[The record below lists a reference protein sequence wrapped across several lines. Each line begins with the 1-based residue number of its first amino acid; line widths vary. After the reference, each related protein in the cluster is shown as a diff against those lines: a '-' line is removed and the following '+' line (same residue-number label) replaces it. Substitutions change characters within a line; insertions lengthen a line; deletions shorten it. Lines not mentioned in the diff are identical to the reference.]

1 MDLKEQ
7 ALAQVRNTYSSV
19 VGDGDL
25 TTEIMFSYPRHTV
38 AEVTAESGCPA
49 FVLEF
54 LEEAVRCADESVLI
68 KQSTEDDFIPAGA
81 TTVRLEGNGQAIL
94 TAWQVAAPLMD
105 LVVAILEKAAE
116 VQSVL
121 EPVRIGITHRLDLTP
136 EVDKIIKY
144 TLEHAGGITFGSR
157 LDEIIHISLEHI
169 RWVGN
174 ARKAAEKAIA
184 EAGDIRK
191 LIKIIVDVGSIEEA
205 VSLLDLQIDYIW
217 CRGFTAEDVRSLGE
231 VSKGWL
237 HILIDETIP
246 IEEAKTLREAGVR
259 LYALDFIMPKVKEST
274 LSIHFT

>member
-191 LIKIIVDVGSIEEA
+191 LIKIIVDVGSSEEA

>member
-1 MDLKEQ
+1 M
-7 ALAQVRNTYSSV
+7 
-19 VGDGDL
+19 
-25 TTEIMFSYPRHTV
+25 
-38 AEVTAESGCPA
+38 
-49 FVLEF
+49 
-54 LEEAVRCADESVLI
+54 EEAVRCADESVLI

>member
-7 ALAQVRNTYSSV
+7 ALVQVRNTYSSV

-54 LEEAVRCADESVLI
+54 LEEAIRCADKSVLI
-68 KQSTEDDFIPAGA
+68 RRLSENDYIQSGDKA
-81 TTVRLEGNGQAIL
+81 VQLEGNGRAIL
-94 TAWQVAAPLMD
+94 TAWQVAVPLMEIAVAV
-105 LVVAILEKAAE
+105 LVKVAD

-121 EPVRIGITHRLDLTP
+121 EPARIGITHRLDLLP
-136 EVDKIIKY
+136 AADRIIKY
-144 TLEHAGGITFGSR
+144 TLEQVGGVVFGSR
-157 LDEIIHISLEHI
+157 LDEIIHISLEHVH
-169 RWVGN
+169 WVGN
-174 ARKAAEKAIA
+174 VKRAVEKALA

-191 LIKIIVDVGSIEEA
+191 LIKIIVDADSVEEA
-205 VSLLDLQIDYIW
+205 ISLLDMKIDFVW

-246 IEEAKTLREAGVR
+246 LEEAKTLREAGVR
-259 LYALDFIMPKVKEST
+259 LYALDFSMPKVEEST
-274 LSIHFT
+274 LSLHFT